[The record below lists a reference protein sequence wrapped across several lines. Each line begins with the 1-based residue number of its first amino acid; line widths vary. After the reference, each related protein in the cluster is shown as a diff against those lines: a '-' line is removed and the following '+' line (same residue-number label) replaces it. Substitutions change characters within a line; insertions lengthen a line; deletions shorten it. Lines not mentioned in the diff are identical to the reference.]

1 MDSRLATVLITAY
14 DRLPSMVEQLILL
27 EQQTCPADKFEVIIV
42 DDSGEV
48 GTGNKAIQSARPK
61 LNIRYLRTG
70 LPREV
75 NGVSIARNLGI
86 KEAQSPL
93 IISIDDDCLPHPHL
107 IDEHLRTHQSR
118 GNLIVLGS
126 RSRIRDNLQKAPPIP
141 PIEKR
146 TRKELRRS
154 QRGRLTFFDFKTGNI
169 SVSRNDFLQAG
180 LFNEN
185 FAQKGE
191 HGWEDIEMGYRMLR
205 MRMQMTFNP
214 DAMVFQI
221 PTEPEKEKFR
231 NQGGAYFRARD
242 RFLSIHPELR
252 PIIGDSISC
261 DLRRFFWLRR
271 RQNCFSRVLSG
282 E

>member
-1 MDSRLATVLITAY
+1 MATVLITAF
-14 DRLPSMVEQLILL
+14 DRLPSMIEQLKLL

-48 GTGNKAIQSARPK
+48 GTGKKAIDSAQPK
-61 LNIRYLRTG
+61 LNIHYLRTG
-70 LPREV
+70 LPREI
-75 NGVSIARNLGI
+75 NGVSAARNLGI
-86 KEAQSPL
+86 REAQSPL
-93 IISIDDDCLPHPHL
+93 IISIDDDCLPHPYL
-107 IDEHLRTHQSR
+107 IDEHLRAHQNP

-126 RSRIRDNLQKAPPIP
+126 RSRIRDNLQAKPPIT
-141 PIEKR
+141 ITERR

-154 QRGRLTFFDFKTGNI
+154 RMGRLTFFDFKTGNI
-169 SVSRNDFLQAG
+169 SVSRQDFLQAG

-191 HGWEDIEMGYRMLR
+191 HGWEDIEMGYRMLKMR
-205 MRMQMTFNP
+205 MRMAFYP

-252 PIIGDSISC
+252 PIIGDSFSC
-261 DLRRFFWLRR
+261 NWRRFFWLKR
-271 RQNCFSRVLSG
+271 RQNCFLKVPSG